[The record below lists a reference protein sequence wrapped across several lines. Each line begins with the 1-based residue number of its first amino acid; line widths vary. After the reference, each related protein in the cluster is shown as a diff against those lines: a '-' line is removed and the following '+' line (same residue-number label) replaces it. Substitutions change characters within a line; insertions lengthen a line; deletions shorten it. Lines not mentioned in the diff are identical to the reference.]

1 MTSAIVRTN
10 PTSGSATTSSVRENF
25 GASADEINRLLR
37 ATTDKAVATGIN
49 VKSVSFGDIPTFE
62 LIDGIRILIEIDA
75 GCTTTV
81 ANPSLIVNGG
91 STKLIRK
98 FDGTSL
104 IIGDLIAGG
113 YYELVYDSE
122 ADLDP
127 AGAGIWKVLSPTP
140 VTNTL
145 SLILQGVYPV
155 GSILTTTRSD
165 NPGDLDY
172 FYAGTTFGT
181 WVAYA
186 EGRVIA
192 GIKADFDLDLSTAV
206 LGLNIGGVSRV
217 TWTTTAAHG
226 LTLGDLVEIN
236 GVPYVT
242 TDINGTYVVRNV
254 ISDTSFEYDKIGAA
268 ESYTADS
275 SSILALKTFN
285 TVNEESG
292 VEYNLDEQS
301 SVRDHSHR
309 VTSFYPNDPVI
320 PAGENLY
327 VQTSGSAG
335 TRGYDLAGSSV
346 AIASGTGSFP
356 NYVDQ
361 NLYTSKAILNEA
373 GPASA
378 GDTTIN
384 DFTNNVQPTIATY
397 IWTRTA

>member
-10 PTSGSATTSSVRENF
+10 PTSGSATTSSVRDNF

-37 ATTDKAVATGIN
+37 ATTDKAVATGIDD
-49 VKSVSFGDIPTFE
+49 KSVSFGNIPTFA
-62 LIDGIRILIEIDA
+62 LIDGIRILIEIEA
-75 GCTTTV
+75 GGTTTV

-91 STKLIRK
+91 SSKLIRS

-104 IIGDLIAGG
+104 IAGDLVEGG

-122 ADLDP
+122 EDLNP
-127 AGAGIWKVLSPTP
+127 VGAGIWKVLSPTP

-155 GSILTTTRSD
+155 GSVLTTTRSD

-181 WVAYA
+181 WEAYA

-192 GIKADFDLDLSTAV
+192 GIKADFDLNLSTAV
-206 LGLNIGGVSRV
+206 LSLNIGGVSRV
-217 TWTTTAAHG
+217 AWTTTAAHG
-226 LTLGDLVEIN
+226 LSLGDLVEVS

-242 TDINGTYVVRNV
+242 TDINGTYVVRKV
-254 ISDTSFEYDKIGAA
+254 TSATGFEYDKIGGA
-268 ESYTADS
+268 ENYTADS
-275 SSILALKTFN
+275 DSILALKTFN

-292 VEYNLDEQS
+292 VEYNLDKQS
-301 SVRDHSHR
+301 TVAHHNHQ
-309 VTSFYPNDPVI
+309 VTIADPLLDGYAI
-320 PAGENLY
+320 DSIYATNTKTSRYRANG
-327 VQTSGSAG
+327 QTI
-335 TRGYDLAGSSV
+335 
-346 AIASGTGSFP
+346 AISDTSIIT
-356 NYVDQ
+356 D
-361 NLYTSKAILNEA
+361 NLYTGTNVYNQA
-373 GPASA
+373 ASDI

-384 DFTNNVQPTIATY
+384 DFTSNVQPTIATY

>member
-10 PTSGSATTSSVRENF
+10 PTSGSATTSSVRDNF

-37 ATTDKAVATGIN
+37 ATTDKAVATGVN
-49 VKSVSFGDIPTFE
+49 DKSVSFGNIPTFA
-62 LIDGIRILIEIDA
+62 LIDGIRILIEIEA
-75 GCTTTV
+75 GGTTTV

-91 STKLIRK
+91 SSKLIRK

-104 IIGDLIAGG
+104 ITGDLVAGG

-122 ADLDP
+122 EDLDP
-127 AGAGIWKVLSPTP
+127 VGAGIWKVLSPTP

-181 WVAYA
+181 WEAYA

-192 GIKADFDLDLSTAV
+192 GIKADFDLNLSTAA
-206 LGLNIGGVSRV
+206 LSLNQGGVSRV
-217 TWTTTAAHG
+217 AWTTTAAHG
-226 LTLGDLVEIN
+226 LSLGDLVEVS

-254 ISDTSFEYDKIGAA
+254 TSGTGFEYDKIGAA
-268 ESYTADS
+268 ENYTADS
-275 SSILALKTFN
+275 DSILALKTFN

-301 SVRDHSHR
+301 KVRDHSHQ
-309 VTSFYPNDPVI
+309 VTLFS
-320 PAGENLY
+320 AGSGGGELLY
-327 VQTSGSAG
+327 VQTNTTAQTISYNVEGNPIP
-335 TRGYDLAGSSV
+335 
-346 AIASGTGSFP
+346 IASGTGSYAP
-356 NYVDQ
+356 YVDRSLFT
-361 NLYTSKAILNEA
+361 NDVILNEGA
-373 GPASA
+373 ASDI

>member
-10 PTSGSATTSSVRENF
+10 PTSGSATTSSVRDNF

-37 ATTDKAVATGIN
+37 ATTDKAVATGID
-49 VKSVSFGDIPTFE
+49 VKSVSFGNIPTFA
-62 LIDGIRILIEIDA
+62 LIDGIRILIEIEA
-75 GCTTTV
+75 GGTTTV

-91 STKLIRK
+91 SSKLIRS

-104 IIGDLIAGG
+104 ITGDLVEGG

-122 ADLDP
+122 EDLSP
-127 AGAGIWKVLSPTP
+127 VGAGIWKVLSPTP

-165 NPGDLDY
+165 NPGDLNY

-192 GIKADFDLDLSTAV
+192 GIKADFDLNLSTAV
-206 LGLNIGGVSRV
+206 LSLNIGGVSRV
-217 TWTTTAAHG
+217 AWTTTAAHG
-226 LTLGDLVEIN
+226 LTLGDLVEVS

-254 ISDTSFEYDKIGAA
+254 TSTTSFEYDKIGATA
-268 ESYTADS
+268 SYTESYTADS
-275 SSILALKTFN
+275 DSILALKTFN

-292 VEYNLDEQS
+292 VEYNLDENYIVS
-301 SVRDHSHR
+301 GHSHQWL
-309 VTSFYPNDPVI
+309 
-320 PAGENLY
+320 GENTDITPY
-327 VQTSGSAG
+327 A
-335 TRGYDLAGSSV
+335 YMYAPN
-346 AIASGTGSFP
+346 SGTGGLNNSTWNVTGDEVPISSGSNP
-356 NYVDQ
+356 NDS
-361 NLYTSKAILNEA
+361 YTDTTIYNQTVP
-373 GPASA
+373 GA

>member
-10 PTSGSATTSSVRENF
+10 PTSGSATTSSVRDNF

-37 ATTDKAVATGIN
+37 ATTDKAVATG
-49 VKSVSFGDIPTFE
+49 VDTKSVSFGNIPTFA
-62 LIDGIRILIEIDA
+62 LVDGIRILIEIEA
-75 GCTTTV
+75 GGTTTV
-81 ANPSLIVNGG
+81 ANPTLLVNGG
-91 STKLIRK
+91 SSKFIK
-98 FDGTSL
+98 SFDGTSL
-104 IIGDLIAGG
+104 IAGDLVAGG

-127 AGAGIWKVLSPTP
+127 VGAGIWKVLSPTP

-145 SLILQGVYPV
+145 SLILQGIYPV

-192 GIKADFDLDLSTAV
+192 GIKADFDLNLSTAA
-206 LGLNIGGVSRV
+206 LGLNGSGISRV

-226 LTLGDLVEIN
+226 LSLGDLVEVS

-254 ISDTSFEYDKIGAA
+254 GSTTTFEYDKIGAV

-275 SSILALKTFN
+275 DSILALKTFN

-292 VEYNLDEQS
+292 IEYNLDEQPTT
-301 SVRDHSHR
+301 RDHSHQ
-309 VTSFYPNDPVI
+309 VTSVTGGADGYAIDAIYAIDAKTYRFTV
-320 PAGENLY
+320 AGNSTPLAS
-327 VQTSGSAG
+327 SGVVGDS
-335 TRGYDLAGSSV
+335 
-346 AIASGTGSFP
+346 
-356 NYVDQ
+356 
-361 NLYTSKAILNEA
+361 LYTDNAIINES
-373 GPASA
+373 ASVI
-378 GDTTIN
+378 GDTTIS

>member
-10 PTSGSATTSSVRENF
+10 PTSGSATTSSVRDNF

-37 ATTDKAVATGIN
+37 ATTDKAVATGID
-49 VKSVSFGDIPTFE
+49 VKSVSFGNIPTFA
-62 LIDGIRILIEIDA
+62 LIDGIRILIEIEA
-75 GCTTTV
+75 GGTTTV

-91 STKLIRK
+91 SSKLIRS

-104 IIGDLIAGG
+104 ITGDLVEGG

-127 AGAGIWKVLSPTP
+127 VGAGIWKVLSPTP

-145 SLILQGVYPV
+145 SLILQGIYPV

-192 GIKADFDLDLSTAV
+192 GIKADFDLNLSTAA
-206 LGLNIGGVSRV
+206 LGLNGGGISRV

-226 LTLGDLVEIN
+226 LSLGDLVEVS

-254 ISDTSFEYDKIGAA
+254 TSTTSFEYDKIGAA

-275 SSILALKTFN
+275 DSILALKTFN

-292 VEYNLDEQS
+292 VEYNLDENS
-301 SVRDHSHR
+301 IVAEHSHQW
-309 VTSFYPNDPVI
+309 VAKDKNITPYAFVYATTN
-320 PAGENLY
+320 G
-327 VQTSGSAG
+327 
-335 TRGYDLAGSSV
+335 GSSSLNNSTWNV
-346 AIASGTGSFP
+346 TGGEVSVSSGTNPDDS
-356 NYVDQ
+356 
-361 NLYTSKAILNEA
+361 YTDTTIYNQ
-373 GPASA
+373 PAPGA

>member
-10 PTSGSATTSSVRENF
+10 PTSGSATTSSVRDNF

-37 ATTDKAVATGIN
+37 ATTDKAVATGVN
-49 VKSVSFGDIPTFE
+49 DKSVSFGNIPTFA
-62 LIDGIRILIEIDA
+62 LIDGIRILIEIGSGD
-75 GCTTTV
+75 TTTV
-81 ANPSLIVNGG
+81 AAPTLSVNGG

-104 IIGDLIAGG
+104 AIGDLVEGG

-122 ADLDP
+122 ADVVP
-127 AGAGIWKVLSPTP
+127 VGAGIWKVLSPTP
-140 VTNTL
+140 VTNTF

-192 GIKADFDLDLSTAV
+192 GIKADFDLNSSTAA
-206 LGLNIGGVSRV
+206 LGLNVDGVSRV

-226 LTLGDLVEIN
+226 LSLGDLVEVS
-236 GVPYVT
+236 GVPHVT

-254 ISDTSFEYDKIGAA
+254 TSTTTFEYDKIGGT
-268 ESYTADS
+268 ESYTAVS
-275 SSILALKTFN
+275 GSILALKTFN

-301 SVRDHSHR
+301 TVRDHSHQ
-309 VTSFYPNDPVI
+309 VTLFTDEI
-320 PAGENLY
+320 GGGENIY
-327 VQTSGSAG
+327 VQTNG
-335 TRGYDLAGSSV
+335 TARTISYDLQGSPIPV
-346 AIASGTGSFP
+346 GSGTGSYA
-356 NYVDQ
+356 NYADRSLFT
-361 NLYTSKAILNEA
+361 NDSILNEGA
-373 GPASA
+373 ASDI

>member
-10 PTSGSATTSSVRENF
+10 PTSGSATTSSVRDNF

-37 ATTDKAVATGIN
+37 ATTDKAVATGID
-49 VKSVSFGDIPTFE
+49 VKSVSFENIPTFE
-62 LIDGIRILIEIDA
+62 LIDGIRILIEIEA
-75 GCTTTV
+75 GGTTTV
-81 ANPSLIVNGG
+81 ADPTLLVNGG
-91 STKLIRK
+91 SSKFIKR

-104 IIGDLIAGG
+104 VAGDLIAGG

-122 ADLDP
+122 EDLDP
-127 AGAGIWKVLSPTP
+127 VGAGIWKVLSPTP

-172 FYAGTTFGT
+172 FYTGTTFGT
-181 WVAYA
+181 WEAYA

-192 GIKADFDLDLSTAV
+192 GIKADFDLNLSTAV

-217 TWTTTAAHG
+217 TWTTTADHG
-226 LTLGDLVEIN
+226 LTLGDLVEVS
-236 GVPYVT
+236 GVPFVT
-242 TDINGTYVVRNV
+242 TNINGTYVVRNV
-254 ISDTSFEYDKIGAA
+254 TSATTFEYDKIGAT

-275 SSILALKTFN
+275 DSILALKTFN

-292 VEYNLDEQS
+292 VEYNLDKQS
-301 SVRDHSHR
+301 EVRNHSHQ
-309 VTSFYPNDPVI
+309 VTFFTTDI
-320 PAGENLY
+320 GGGENLY
-327 VQTSGSAG
+327 AQTNSTAATFSYDVQGNVIPVGSG
-335 TRGYDLAGSSV
+335 AGSY
-346 AIASGTGSFP
+346 P
-356 NYVDQ
+356 NYADRS
-361 NLYTSKAILNEA
+361 LYTSDNILNEGA
-373 GPASA
+373 ASDI

>member
-10 PTSGSATTSSVRENF
+10 PTSGSATTSSVRDNF

-37 ATTDKAVATGIN
+37 ATTDKALATGQDL
-49 VKSVSFGDIPTFE
+49 KSVSFGNIPAFA
-62 LIDGIRILIEIDA
+62 LIDGIRILIEIEA
-75 GCTTTV
+75 GGTTTV

-91 STKLIRK
+91 SSKLIRK
-98 FDGTSL
+98 FDGTPL
-104 IIGDLIAGG
+104 IAGDLVEGG

-122 ADLDP
+122 EDVDP
-127 AGAGIWKVLSPTP
+127 VGAGIWKVLSPTP

-145 SLILQGVYPV
+145 SLILQGIYPV

-165 NPGDLDY
+165 DPGDLDY

-181 WVAYA
+181 WEAYA

-192 GIKADFDLDLSTAV
+192 GIKADFNLDSSTAV
-206 LGLNIGGVSRV
+206 LSLNIGLVSRV
-217 TWTTTAAHG
+217 AWTTTAAHG
-226 LTLGDLVEIN
+226 LTLGDLVEVS

-254 ISDTSFEYDKIGAA
+254 TSTTSFEYDKIGATA
-268 ESYTADS
+268 SYTENYTADGD
-275 SSILALKTFN
+275 SILALKTFN

-301 SVRDHSHR
+301 KVRDHSHQ
-309 VTSFYPNDPVI
+309 VTLVDT
-320 PAGENLY
+320 L
-327 VQTSGSAG
+327 
-335 TRGYDLAGSSV
+335 
-346 AIASGTGSFP
+346 ASGYSIDGNLVTYGDTYGYNSSA
-356 NYVDQ
+356 NYTAFTTTMTKS
-361 NLYTSKAILNEA
+361 LYTNDAILNEGA
-373 GPASA
+373 PASP

>member
-62 LIDGIRILIEIDA
+62 LIDGIRILIEVDA

-81 ANPSLIVNGG
+81 ANPSLSVNGG

-140 VTNTL
+140 TTNTFA
-145 SLILQGVYPV
+145 LILQGIYPV

-172 FYAGTTFGT
+172 FYTGTTFGT

-226 LTLGDLVEIN
+226 LTLGDLVEIS
-236 GVPYVT
+236 GVPFVT

-301 SVRDHSHR
+301 TVRDHSHR

-320 PAGENLY
+320 PGGENLY
-327 VQTSGSAG
+327 VQTYGSAG
-335 TRGYDLAGSSV
+335 TRGYDSNGSSV
-346 AIASGTGSFP
+346 AIASGTGLFP
-356 NYVDQ
+356 NFVDR
-361 NLYTSKAILNEA
+361 NLYTSTNILNEA